1 MPTAE
6 KTFKINIEP
15 SYNIIAN
22 IAIMLIETGEGEEGK
37 EEGRKLVRDM
47 GDKLA
52 RIRATQ
58 PDCPDHL
65 K

>member
-1 MPTAE
+1 MTTAE
-6 KTFKINIEP
+6 KKFEINIEP
-15 SYNIIAN
+15 SYNVVAN